1 MRFRDKMVSVLA
13 IVSACVTLVTVWRGH
28 PKIAAAACVCVVLC
42 ALWFLVANRI
52 LPFAKLKRCLR
63 ELDRHLEPLRP
74 DLLIAFDRT
83 SGVLAGMLAE
93 RKKIAEILV
102 LNRKVTQEGNIIV
115 GEGISITGEKLRNR
129 RIVIIKYHLDIDSLS
144 LEEGLRML
152 EGAGLKWERVICLY
166 GTPGVIR
173 RLEKRP
179 DRNRFEV
186 LHIHEDLQ
194 RSHNELPWL
203 DDVHVLVIPR
213 SLKREGQQS
222 T

>member
-1 MRFRDKMVSVLA
+1 M
-13 IVSACVTLVTVWRGH
+13 
-28 PKIAAAACVCVVLC
+28 
-42 ALWFLVANRI
+42 
-52 LPFAKLKRCLR
+52 
-63 ELDRHLEPLRP
+63 
-74 DLLIAFDRT
+74 
-83 SGVLAGMLAE
+83 
-93 RKKIAEILV
+93 
-102 LNRKVTQEGNIIV
+102 TQEGNIIV